1 MRGHTAPRATMPDAG
16 RPGSRKGA
24 GLQSSSVAAESS
36 VFLRAARSAA
46 PGEAGIRPAF
56 ASNFQG

>member
-1 MRGHTAPRATMPDAG
+1 MPDAG

-24 GLQSSSVAAESS
+24 GLQSSSVAAASS